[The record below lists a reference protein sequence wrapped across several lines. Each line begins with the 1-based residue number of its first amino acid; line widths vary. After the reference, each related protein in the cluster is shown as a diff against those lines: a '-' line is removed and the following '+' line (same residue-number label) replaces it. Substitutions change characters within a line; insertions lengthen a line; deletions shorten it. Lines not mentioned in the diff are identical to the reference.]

1 MVDDEH
7 SGQLDDH
14 IEDRIGGHQQPGTTV
29 HPCRLKLRV
38 WWCAT
43 LPGLGQGM
51 PRLTQLLP
59 DEILENFWTKNVFEN
74 KNIIVGAG
82 GWVRVSLFW
91 MFTTQRVHFEGA
103 GVKVC
108 QKWIFFSFVSR
119 IFGRI
124 FILNL
129 SLSLYK
135 CWGCCDLLRSTNFL
149 GMSGKAWDRGCQ
161 LQRRRGSNRVTSTIY
176 CTGEIG
182 SNQMRTVR
190 QRFWFWRDAHFFPV
204 SDRYYRF
211 VKFFWV
217 IKCYQIVEFW
227 GRNCLELLNLGSY
240 FSLEG
245 F

>member
-1 MVDDEH
+1 MV
-7 SGQLDDH
+7 
-14 IEDRIGGHQQPGTTV
+14 
-29 HPCRLKLRV
+29 PCPAQVVPLRRHWHWHGV
-38 WWCAT
+38 C
-43 LPGLGQGM
+43 
-51 PRLTQLLP
+51 
-59 DEILENFWTKNVFEN
+59 
-74 KNIIVGAG
+74 
-82 GWVRVSLFW
+82 VSLFW
-91 MFTTQRVHFEGA
+91 MFTTQRVHFEGV

-204 SDRYYRF
+204 SGRYYRPKG
-211 VKFFWV
+211 VVASWTK
-217 IKCYQIVEFW
+217 
-227 GRNCLELLNLGSY
+227 Y
-240 FSLEG
+240 FYRGLTFEG
-245 F
+245 KARLTPP